1 MQNNDCDIKV
11 DPRAKFDDD
20 DAGNN
25 AAAAAADDDNA
36 GNEMAQPEIRDQWG
50 TGAEPRGQDGQ
61 RWDVKAVSLNPQ

>member
-25 AAAAAADDDNA
+25 AAAADDDNDNA
-36 GNEMAQPEIRDQWG
+36 PRCRHNG
-50 TGAEPRGQDGQ
+50 T
-61 RWDVKAVSLNPQ
+61 